1 MTGTFVHPS
10 SVVEQ
15 GAQLGANVRIG
26 PFCHIGPDVTLGDG
40 VELVSHVSISGATT
54 LGDGCKVH
62 PQAVLGQPP
71 QNVRHKGG
79 RTTLVVGKNC
89 TIREGVTFHLGTD
102 TSRGETRVG
111 DNGNFLAFTHVAHD
125 CIVGNNVTMANGAV
139 LAGHCEVGDFVIMGG
154 LSAVHQF
161 TRIGHH
167 AFIGGLS
174 GVEGDVIPY
183 GMVIGARGRL
193 RGLNIIGMK
202 RSGVSRPDIHALRHA
217 YRQIFDP
224 AAPVADNI
232 AAAREEYAG
241 SAAVND
247 VLDFMTER
255 GKRHFV
261 VPPLGGKLADADDEA
276 E

>member
-1 MTGTFVHPS
+1 MAETFIHS
-10 SVVEQ
+10 SAVVEP
-15 GAQLGANVRIG
+15 GAQLGAGVRVG
-26 PFCHIGPDVTLGDG
+26 PFCHVGADVVLGDA

-62 PQAVLGQPP
+62 PQATLGQPP

-79 RTTLVVGKNC
+79 RTTLVVGRNC

-102 TSRGETRVG
+102 SSRGETTVG
-111 DNGNFLAFTHVAHD
+111 DNGNFLAYSHVAHD
-125 CIVGNNVTMANGAV
+125 CIIGNNVTMANGAV
-139 LAGHCEVGDFVIMGG
+139 MGGHCELGDFVIMGG
-154 LSAVHQF
+154 LSALHQF

-167 AFIGGLS
+167 AFIGGLT

-193 RGLNIIGMK
+193 RGLNIVGMK
-202 RSGVSRPDIHALRHA
+202 RSGVARPDIHALRAA
-217 YRQIFDP
+217 YRTIFDP
-224 AAPVADNI
+224 ASPVADNI
-232 AAAREEYAG
+232 AVAREKFPN
-241 SAAVND
+241 SPAVAD

-261 VPPLGGKLADADDEA
+261 VPPIGGKLADADDEA